1 MNERQRILELVKKG
15 ILSTEEGL
23 DLLESM
29 AKAKDEAQIKQAADK
44 VDSYHRD
51 QATNLVDEWETGKEA
66 KGSEEQ
72 DLEDL
77 EAYFDDLATEVNQIS
92 AHIDEINQKKNDL
105 KNALHEKEE
114 VLMEL
119 DTKEELDTL
128 SEADDEIREAVE
140 AAIKELKEQ
149 IAELEDQVEE
159 QEEEL
164 SNVQSNQKENR
175 KKRVYAH
182 IEIPDDLK
190 DQASETFSQVGEK
203 LGEAGV
209 QLGRLMKKTWKS
221 VSDTVEENVDW
232 KDFNVKVP
240 GLVTSKFEHQFLY
253 TDVEPTL
260 LDIKLANGKV
270 TLKSWDDAAI
280 KVDAKIKLYG
290 KMNEATPLQSL
301 MERSQIE
308 VNDEHI
314 SFQIP
319 NKRVQAELVFY
330 LPKRTYDHV
339 AVKLLNGD
347 LNVEEMDA
355 KDVYAKS
362 TNGNITFQHID
373 ATMLEIQGVNGNI
386 EIREGAI
393 LDSIIETVNGNI
405 TTKAAIQNYG
415 ISLVNGD
422 VKLTAGHATLQK
434 IKASSVNGN
443 VKVSVGKTIG
453 LEGLAKTSLGSIN
466 DRLSNYE
473 VIREKKEK
481 TNRLLQFRRVAD
493 EMAKIDVSTTTGS
506 IFLKDFDN

>member
-51 QATNLVDEWETGKEA
+51 QTSNETEEDQQSA
-66 KGSEEQ
+66 SRSDEQ

-77 EAYFDDLATEVNQIS
+77 EAYFDDLATEANQLS
-92 AHIDEINQKKNDL
+92 AHLDEINQQKKEL
-105 KNALHEKEE
+105 QAALHEKEE

-128 SEADDEIREAVE
+128 SEEDESIRKSVAEEVN
-140 AAIKELKEQ
+140 ELKAQ
-149 IAELEDQVEE
+149 IAELKANADDQEE
-159 QEEEL
+159 QL
-164 SNVQSNQKENR
+164 KNVQDNQSNTRKER
-175 KKRVYAH
+175 ARARFD
-182 IEIPDDLK
+182 IPDDLK
-190 DQASETFSQVGEK
+190 DQASETFNQMSEK
-203 LGEAGV
+203 LGEAGI
-209 QLGRLMKKTWKS
+209 QLGRLMKKTFKT
-221 VSDTVEENVDW
+221 VSETVEENVDW
-232 KDFNVKVP
+232 KDFNLKVP

-270 TLKSWDDAAI
+270 TLKSWDDEAI
-280 KVDAKIKLYG
+280 KVDAKVKLYG
-290 KMNEATPLQSL
+290 KMSEASPLQSL

-319 NKRVQAELVFY
+319 NKRVQADLVFY

-347 LNVEEMDA
+347 LIVEELDA

-362 TNGNITFQHID
+362 TNGHID
-373 ATMLEIQGVNGNI
+373 FEKVNATMVEIQGVNGNI
-386 EIREGAI
+386 EIDKGEI
-393 LDSIIETVNGNI
+393 LDSIIETVNGTI
-405 TTKAAIQNYG
+405 STKAAIQHYG

-422 VKLTAGHATLQK
+422 IKVTAGHSNVQK

-443 VKVSVGKTIG
+443 VKVSVNKEIG
-453 LEGLAKTSLGSIN
+453 LEGVAKTSLGSIN
-466 DRLSNYE
+466 DRLSDYE
-473 VIREKKEK
+473 VVREKKEK

-493 EMAKIDVSTTTGS
+493 EMAKLDLSTTTGS
-506 IFLKDFDN
+506 IFLKDFDK